1 LIIDKENQIKDKLF
15 GRDSKKY
22 SMATVAT
29 LEQALIQ
36 QITRG
41 KLNFVHTE
49 ILFAFLVNTQKAI

>member
-15 GRDSKKY
+15 GRGSKKY

-29 LEQALIQ
+29 LEQALMQ